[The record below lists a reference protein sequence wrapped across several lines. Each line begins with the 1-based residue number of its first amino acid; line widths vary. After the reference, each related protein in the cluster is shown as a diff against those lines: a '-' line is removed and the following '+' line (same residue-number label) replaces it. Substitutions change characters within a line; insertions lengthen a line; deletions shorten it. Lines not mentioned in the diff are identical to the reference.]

1 MAWHVAMRPGKR
13 KVLKHASQMGELLDK
28 AEKLKAGIHAK
39 VEHPFRVIKRQ
50 VGYVK
55 TRSTGA

>member
-1 MAWHVAMRPGKR
+1 MRPGKR